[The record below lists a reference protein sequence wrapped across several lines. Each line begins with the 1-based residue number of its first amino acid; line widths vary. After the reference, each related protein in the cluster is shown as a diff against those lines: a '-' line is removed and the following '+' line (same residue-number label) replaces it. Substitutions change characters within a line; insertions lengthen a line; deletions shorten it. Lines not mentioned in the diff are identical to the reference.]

1 MERALNK
8 IIEITS
14 DMSQGV
20 VDDNN
25 IAGFFR
31 GYLFALNEN
40 GEITASERLML
51 ISFYDRLVANKMF
64 VAEQEVKMVKVVF
77 EYMDRYTNGE
87 WRKQRCIV
95 ESVEKCKEI
104 YGLGIDCDYR
114 IISVEEVQNGKKG
127 IY

>member
-51 ISFYDRLVANKMF
+51 ISFYNKLVANKKF
-64 VAEQEVKMVKVVF
+64 IAE
-77 EYMDRYTNGE
+77 
-87 WRKQRCIV
+87 
-95 ESVEKCKEI
+95 
-104 YGLGIDCDYR
+104 
-114 IISVEEVQNGKKG
+114 
-127 IY
+127 

>member
-8 IIEITS
+8 ILEIMF
-14 DMSQGV
+14 DMSQGII
-20 VDDNN
+20 DDD

-64 VAEQEVKMVKVVF
+64 IAKQEV
-77 EYMDRYTNGE
+77 T
-87 WRKQRCIV
+87 
-95 ESVEKCKEI
+95 I
-104 YGLGIDCDYR
+104 Y
-114 IISVEEVQNGKKG
+114 
-127 IY
+127 